1 MQLTPREKDKLLV
14 AMAAEVARKRLAR
27 GVKLNHPEA
36 IALITDF
43 VVEGARDGKSVAE
56 LMRDGATVIS
66 RDQVMEGIPEMIHD
80 IQVEATFPDGTKLVT
95 VHDPIR

>member
-1 MQLTPREKDKLLV
+1 
-14 AMAAEVARKRLAR
+14 
-27 GVKLNHPEA
+27 
-36 IALITDF
+36 
-43 VVEGARDGKSVAE
+43 
-56 LMRDGATVIS
+56 MRDGGNVIT